1 MAALGVSHLRHLKI
15 LLAIVALVIVALIVA
30 IIIPS
35 LPSYR
40 FASTGEARA
49 FSHIEGAEVVDELGD
64 TNGPYRLKG
73 GVVSGRNTFGKNFGF
88 DLTFNGHTTNWNRP
102 VSSNTW
108 YVVTIFEN
116 RGGNQFAIVRK
127 RTE

>member
-1 MAALGVSHLRHLKI
+1 M
-15 LLAIVALVIVALIVA
+15 LAIVAVVIVALIVA

-40 FASTGEARA
+40 LASVSEARA
-49 FSHIEGAEVVDELGD
+49 FSHIEGAEIVDELGD
-64 TNGPYRLKG
+64 TNGPYRLRG
-73 GVVSGRNTFGKNFGF
+73 GVVSGRNTFGKNFDF
-88 DLTFNGHTTNWNRP
+88 DLTFNGHTTNWNRL

-108 YVVTIFEN
+108 YVVSIFEN
-116 RGGNQFAIVRK
+116 RRGSQFAVVRK

>member
-1 MAALGVSHLRHLKI
+1 LKI
-15 LLAIVALVIVALIVA
+15 LLAIIALVIVAFIVA

-40 FASTGEARA
+40 FASVNEARA
-49 FSHIEGAEVVDELGD
+49 FSHIEGAAIVDELGD
-64 TNGPYRLKG
+64 TNGPYRLRG
-73 GVVSGRNTFGKNFGF
+73 GAVSGRNTFGKNFDF
-88 DLTFNGHTTNWNRP
+88 DLTFNGHTTNWNRL

-108 YVVTIFEN
+108 YVVSIFEN
-116 RGGNQFAIVRK
+116 RRGNQFAVVRK

>member
-1 MAALGVSHLRHLKI
+1 VSRLKI
-15 LLAIVALVIVALIVA
+15 SSKIVFGSVIALFVLLMLAIIV
-30 IIIPS
+30 PS
-35 LPSYR
+35 LPRYS
-40 FASTGEARA
+40 FASVSEARA
-49 FSHIEGAEVVDELGD
+49 FAHMEDAEIVDELGD

-73 GVVSGRNTFGKNFGF
+73 SRVSGRNTYGKNFDF
-88 DLTFNGHTTNWNRP
+88 DLTFNGHTTNWNRL

-116 RGGNQFAIVRK
+116 RRGNQFAVVRK

>member
-1 MAALGVSHLRHLKI
+1 MKRSLKI
-15 LLAIVALVIVALIVA
+15 LLAVIALVIIALIVA
-30 IIIPS
+30 IIVPS
-35 LPSYR
+35 LPSYH
-40 FASTGEARA
+40 FAAVSEARSFGHTEDA
-49 FSHIEGAEVVDELGD
+49 QIVDELGD

-88 DLTFNGHTTNWNRP
+88 DLTFNGHTTNWNRL

-127 RTE
+127 GTE